1 MLAFPRYRKDPD
13 SRKDYRVDWSAELDD
28 DTISSSEWTVPTG
41 LTSDLDTSD
50 DTNAVVWLEGGTLGT
65 EYEVTNSIVT
75 AAGRE
80 LDQTIV
86 IVIEQE

>member
-1 MLAFPRYRKDPD
+1 MLTFPRYRKDPD
-13 SRKDYRVDWSAELDD
+13 ARKDYAVDWSDELGD
-28 DTISSSEWTVPTG
+28 DTISSSEWTVPSG

-65 EYEVTNSIVT
+65 EYEVVNSIVT

-86 IVIEQE
+86 IVVEQE